1 MLENIECDVT
11 PSDLPNTMVY
21 VHHYPAE
28 GDDALLLEEFRRY
41 GKIVSVKHQYFAG
54 RPNLLTGSR
63 VLTMSLSQQIP
74 AEVFVD
80 SYPTRG
86 IAEWHRF
93 VRSAK
98 PWATKPRIVNISGNA
113 ESVAMPVIW
122 LGHVR
127 PAGVGAFGG
136 MVLFWP
142 TLPPRWMLSLSRPL
156 WPPSFGRGRCP

>member
-1 MLENIECDVT
+1 MLP
-11 PSDLPNTMVY
+11 PSDRPNTMVY

-41 GKIVSVKHQYFAG
+41 DKIVSVKHQYFAG
-54 RPNLLTGSR
+54 HPNHLTGSR
-63 VLTMSLSQQIP
+63 VLTMSLSQKIP
-74 AEVFVD
+74 AEVFVE

-98 PWATKPRIVNISGNA
+98 PWATKPRIVDITGNA

-142 TLPPRWMLSLSRPL
+142 TLPPLADAQSFPPIVAPHFRLRPMSLKL
-156 WPPSFGRGRCP
+156 PSP